1 MTIQVKEDNEEIS
14 MMERQIVEAQ
24 EKARSLTEARDQL
37 DQDLEE
43 NQSERN
49 QKYREER
56 MDQFLQSFDDT
67 KEEEQQKLTELEG
80 LFQACLKGFLGT
92 LFPLDIFPQARWPS
106 RTISPSVSFINNK
119 KVESNYDQELNSF

>member
-1 MTIQVKEDNEEIS
+1 M
-14 MMERQIVEAQ
+14 
-24 EKARSLTEARDQL
+24 TEARDQP

-80 LFQACLKGFLGT
+80 QIPSLLEGISWNLVSVGHLPTSQVTEQNNFAISEFHQQQESGIQLRSRIEFILIPRLLARHVCFTFQH
-92 LFPLDIFPQARWPS
+92 
-106 RTISPSVSFINNK
+106 
-119 KVESNYDQELNSF
+119 

>member
-1 MTIQVKEDNEEIS
+1 MTD
-14 MMERQIVEAQ
+14 
-24 EKARSLTEARDQL
+24 ARDQH

-80 LFQACLKGFLGT
+80 EIPSKLSWNLVSVGHLPTSQVTEQNNFAISEFHQQQESGIQQRSRIEFILIPRLLARHVCFTFQH
-92 LFPLDIFPQARWPS
+92 
-106 RTISPSVSFINNK
+106 
-119 KVESNYDQELNSF
+119 

>member
-1 MTIQVKEDNEEIS
+1 MTYKQIQDPILCLNGF
-14 MMERQIVEAQ
+14 
-24 EKARSLTEARDQL
+24 LTEARDQP

-92 LFPLDIFPQARWPS
+92 LFPLDIFPQAR
-106 RTISPSVSFINNK
+106 
-119 KVESNYDQELNSF
+119 